1 MARKSETE
9 KQLTTAASL
18 IGACHGR
25 LAVMIA
31 RERCNLADVRATI
44 SDLHTA
50 SLTLVDLAHVLEEQ
64 LKNIKT
70 VPVGSVNSR
79 ING

>member
-1 MARKSETE
+1 MVRKSETE
-9 KQLTTAASL
+9 KQLTIAASL

-31 RERCNLADVRATI
+31 RERLNLADIRAII

-50 SLTLVDLAHVLEEQ
+50 SLTLVELAHVLEQ
-64 LKNIKT
+64 KQKSASSDRVN
-70 VPVGSVNSR
+70 VPAV
-79 ING
+79 